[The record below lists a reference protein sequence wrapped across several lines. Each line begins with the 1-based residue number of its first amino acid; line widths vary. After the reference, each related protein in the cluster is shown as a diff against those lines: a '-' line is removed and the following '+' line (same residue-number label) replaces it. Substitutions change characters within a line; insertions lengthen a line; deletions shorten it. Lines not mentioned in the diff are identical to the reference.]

1 MTKSH
6 SRARTSDESLA
17 LWRRVAKGERD
28 AELDSWLQET
38 AKRFVTEV
46 FEAQFVEGANRRE
59 RAALKAAGFVGRLE
73 KHTELAR
80 VEEIGS
86 EFGMTPQQIA
96 AAAPLLITEPLP
108 ERLTKTI
115 ENLRSRRRRRP

>member
-28 AELDSWLQET
+28 EEVDAWLRET
-38 AKRFVTEV
+38 AGRFVEEV

-59 RAALKAAGFVGRLE
+59 RAALKAAGFVGRLT
-73 KHTELAR
+73 KHAELGDL
-80 VEEIGS
+80 EERGS
-86 EFGMTPQQIA
+86 ELGMTIKQIA
-96 AAAPLLITEPLP
+96 EIAPLLVTGPLP
-108 ERLTKTI
+108 ENLKKVI
-115 ENLRSRRRRRP
+115 ENRRSRRTRRP